1 MAYSVEKLSSVADC
15 DALTQLLVKE
25 KDDLDF
31 RVIVLNRQIR
41 SYTANAQELTADLI
55 AVDAEI
61 ASLNTQLGVMPPG
74 ERREKLITDLDRTRL
89 RKRTLSARQQDFGS
103 VALVKREVELA
114 MNTAQLAVVNAAIAD
129 VAARKVAL
137 AEAG

>member
-1 MAYSVEKLSSVADC
+1 MLE
-15 DALTQLLVKE
+15 KE

-41 SYTANAQELTADLI
+41 SYAANAEELAADLV

-61 ASLNTQLGVMPPG
+61 ASFNTQLEVMPAG

-103 VALVKREVELA
+103 VALVEREVELA

-137 AEAG
+137 TEEEAG

>member
-1 MAYSVEKLSSVADC
+1 MAYAVEKESSVTDC
-15 DALTQLLVKE
+15 DALTRMLAKE
-25 KDDLDF
+25 KDDLHF

-41 SYTANAQELTADLI
+41 SYTAKAQELTADLI

-61 ASLNTQLGVMPPG
+61 ASLNTQLEVMPAG

-103 VALVKREVELA
+103 VALVEREVELA
-114 MNTAQLAVVNAAIAD
+114 MNAAQLAVVNAAIAD
-129 VAARKVAL
+129 VAARKVTL
-137 AEAG
+137 TEAG